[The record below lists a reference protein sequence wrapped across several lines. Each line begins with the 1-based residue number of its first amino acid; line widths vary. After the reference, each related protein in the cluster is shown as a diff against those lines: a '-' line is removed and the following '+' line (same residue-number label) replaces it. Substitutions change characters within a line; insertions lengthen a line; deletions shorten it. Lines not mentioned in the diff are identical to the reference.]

1 MVWMFEVKCVLREGN
16 FSDPVILQS
25 VRGSLK
31 GKARSLLLSL
41 PEDASPQQILEKLEG
56 VYGNVYTSEALLE
69 KFYKETQQPSQ
80 SVADFGMTLESI
92 IQPAVEKGDISFD
105 TKNEMLR
112 SKFWSG
118 IRDPLLKNSSRYK
131 FDTVKD
137 FDQLRKEIRAIELE
151 LANSEKA
158 VSTVQHQP
166 ISTDSVKLDD
176 ILKKIDRMGKR
187 LETLENKTPKETNKV
202 TDNHGQSNP
211 GYSTGSGRGNIIRRV
226 MGSGGSR
233 MMAEC

>member
-1 MVWMFEVKCVLREGN
+1 M
-16 FSDPVILQS
+16 
-25 VRGSLK
+25 
-31 GKARSLLLSL
+31 LLLSRYL
-41 PEDASPQQILEKLEG
+41 KKLEG

-211 GYSTGSGRGNIIRRV
+211 GYSTGSGRGNYSRSYGR
-226 MGSGGSR
+226 GRGYQNQRGRGGNRNTYNNQSGNSR
-233 MMAEC
+233 QNANGDLNE